1 MQAQPFSRA
10 EAKHVTALTKQ
21 LLCRF
26 CLAYENSLD
35 EDYVTE
41 KLFDCLRAGAIPV
54 FASLSIRGV
63 IQRLSYR

>member
-1 MQAQPFSRA
+1 MVRHGFVLQAQPFSRA
-10 EAKHVTALTKQ
+10 EPKLVIALNKV

-54 FASLSIRGV
+54 MHF
-63 IQRLSYR
+63 